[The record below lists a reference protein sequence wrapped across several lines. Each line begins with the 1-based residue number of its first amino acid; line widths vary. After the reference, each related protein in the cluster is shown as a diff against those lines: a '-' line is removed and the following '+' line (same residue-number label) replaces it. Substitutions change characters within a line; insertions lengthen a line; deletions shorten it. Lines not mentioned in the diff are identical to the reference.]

1 MKLHSAVQ
9 NEAIVSNVGEIGE
22 FRIRNSAKAFNILSS
37 GLYANKIRAIIR
49 ELSCNAV
56 DSHTAAGRTDTP
68 FDVHLPNSL
77 EPFFSIRDY
86 GTGLTHEQVTNIYT
100 TYFESTKTNSN
111 EFIGALGLGS
121 KSPFSYTDNFTVTAI
136 KEGRK
141 GIYTAFINEQGVPS
155 IALMM
160 EEQTTDPAGVEVKF
174 AVEDRYD
181 FDKFRQEAKYVYEYF
196 KLRPVVSGN
205 ADFKFKD
212 PEYKETNIIPGVHYN
227 SDTGRHSYA
236 IMGNIKYPIEVPNAE
251 KALGG
256 LHGLLSCGLVMEF
269 AIGELD
275 FQASREGL
283 SYIPE
288 TIQAIKTKLE
298 ALNAQLAIHIA
309 IEADKI
315 TNLWER
321 ALYLNKRYQDYLF
334 TQAVVKYVTDT
345 KFELFTPQANRWNAL
360 KTFNLPVKDL
370 ASKYNMVVRGF
381 SKSRSYAVCS
391 TIKPTHS
398 HSNVNGQTIMFDE
411 WQFQVSSDTFFVIND
426 TKVGAT
432 ERAKHHWK
440 NSSDKNNSYQSNV
453 YVLEAVDKTKPVNT
467 KAFFKALSNPPEA
480 KILMASS
487 LLEKERTGS
496 MGANVTIMRLEE
508 GRSRGWRNRAEM
520 VWRDAGKADTF
531 DSKTTY
537 YYLPLSGYK
546 NLGVVEDIKSLENHL
561 RTGNLFTDHIYGVR
575 KTDIEWVKTQKNW
588 VNLDEHIK
596 GKLGQLGQADVM
608 GLVKQSIDWKELYQY
623 NATKHIVEKNSP
635 YLVLFNTFKDVKESD
650 QKSRQSL
657 EWLCRQYKVATS
669 TNVDPATLID
679 KYNKEVET
687 IIKRYPLIKNLSKY
701 STEGANVAEYINL
714 IDAKKGV

>member
-345 KFELFTPQANRWNAL
+345 KFELFTPQANRWDAL
-360 KTFNLPVKDL
+360 KQFKFDVNEL
-370 ASKYNMVVRGF
+370 ATKYNIVI
-381 SKSRSYAVCS
+381 KSFTKTNSYAACS
-391 TIKPTHS
+391 TNKPHNGYTT
-398 HSNVNGQTIMFDE
+398 VNGQQVIKQE
-411 WQFQVSSDTFFVIND
+411 WQIRLSDDAYFVVND

-432 ERAKHHWK
+432 ERAKFHWK
-440 NSSDKNNSYQSNV
+440 NSKNKTHYSNV
-453 YVLEAVDKTKPVNT
+453 YVIETADKNKRVETGS
-467 KAFFKALSNPPEA
+467 FFKALMTPPEGQIF
-480 KILMASS
+480 KASD
-487 LLEKERTGS
+487 LLEKERAGG

-608 GLVKQSIDWKELYQY
+608 GLVKQSIDWKEIYQY
-623 NATKHIVEKNSP
+623 NATKHVTNPNSP
-635 YLVLFNTFKDVKESD
+635 YMVLFNTFKDVKVEDS
-650 QKSRQSL
+650 SRKTNL
-657 EWLCRQYKVATS
+657 EWLCKKYSVQTQA
-669 TNVDPATLID
+669 NVDPSKLID
-679 KYNKEVET
+679 KYSKAVLELYG
-687 IIKRYPLIKNLSKY
+687 RYPLLKRISKY
-701 STEGANVAEYINL
+701 STEAVEVAEYINL
-714 IDAKKGV
+714 IDEKKGV